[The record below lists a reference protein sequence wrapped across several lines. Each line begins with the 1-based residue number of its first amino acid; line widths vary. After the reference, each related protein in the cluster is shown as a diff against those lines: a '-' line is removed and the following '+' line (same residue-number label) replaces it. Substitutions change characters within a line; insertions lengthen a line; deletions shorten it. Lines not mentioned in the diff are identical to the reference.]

1 MRRMTKPLLGALLAL
16 MVFGAVNASASV
28 SEVPCKKKAGS
39 HSLQLCVA
47 GWKLTTGTLP
57 LTYKLKTGASAVV
70 SLTNGR
76 DEVSCGKTRAFT
88 EAAIGTTGSM
98 TKLQPQ
104 FSLCSVK
111 QEGIAERCAV
121 REEFG
126 TTPLKAT
133 MGGTAEGE
141 TITLGTEKA
150 GSTEFLNLELVN
162 FPKGPGCLNNA
173 LYIVKGTTKCSL
185 KEAEVEQVVKTLVC
199 NPKSGELTDEGP
211 QRAGFGIEENI
222 ELTGTQKG
230 QKFSVIED

>member
-16 MVFGAVNASASV
+16 LVFGAVNASASV

-57 LTYKLKTGASAVV
+57 LTYKLKTGASAVIT
-70 SLTNGR
+70 LTNGT
-76 DEVSCGKTRAFT
+76 DEVSCGNTRALT

-98 TKLQPQ
+98 TKLRPQ
-104 FSLCSVK
+104 FSVCSVK
-111 QEGIAERCAV
+111 QSGLSERCAV
-121 REEFG
+121 REEFS
-126 TTPLKAT
+126 TAPLKAT
-133 MGGTAEGE
+133 IGGTAEGE
-141 TITLGTEKA
+141 TVTLGAEKV
-150 GSTEFLNLELVN
+150 GSTEFLELELAN
-162 FPKGPGCLNNA
+162 FPKGPGCITKGN
-173 LYIVKGTTKCSL
+173 YIVKGTTKCSL

-199 NPKSGELTDEGP
+199 NVKSGELTDEGT